1 MIYEFAPLEGITD
14 HIYRNLHRR
23 FFPGVGRYY
32 TPFIAPTETR
42 RFAPRDKRE
51 LLPENN
57 EVPLVPQLLAKD
69 AEHFLWAARELKEM
83 GYREINLNLGCPSG
97 TVVAKRKGAGFLSEP
112 ELLDAFFDR
121 VFSAEGIPAV
131 SVKTRL
137 GVGSPDEFPGLLRI
151 YNKYPISGLIVHA
164 RTLAEFYKGPA
175 HPEVFAEALA
185 ETKIPLCYN
194 GNLFRKEDLLAFSE
208 RFPTVKTVM
217 IGRGLVANPALVSP
231 EFVSKEFVSKETG
244 EKERLRAFLD
254 SLREDYLDAFGSR
267 QNTMMRMKAIWFYL
281 IRLFAESGDYAAK
294 LARAKDWSE
303 FFMLTDRV
311 FRELPLDPSGV
322 TGF

>member
-1 MIYEFAPLEGITD
+1 MNYEFAPLEGVTD

-23 FFPGVGRYY
+23 YFPGVGRYY
-32 TPFIAPTETR
+32 APFIAPTETR
-42 RFAPRDKRE
+42 RLAPRDKRE
-51 LLPENN
+51 ILPENN

-69 AEHFLWAARELKEM
+69 AENFLWAARELRQM

-112 ELLDAFFDR
+112 ERLDAFFDR
-121 VFSAEGIPAV
+121 IFSAEGIPAV

-137 GVGSPDEFPGLLRI
+137 GVGSPDEFMGLLRI
-151 YNKYPISGLIVHA
+151 YNRYPISGLIVHA
-164 RTLAEFYKGPA
+164 RTLEELYKGPT
-175 HPEVFAEALA
+175 HPEIFAAALA

-194 GNLFRKEDLLAFSE
+194 GNLFRREDLLAFSE
-208 RFPTVKTVM
+208 RFPTVETVM

-231 EFVSKEFVSKETG
+231 ELISTETS
-244 EKERLRAFLD
+244 EKERLHAFLE
-254 SLREDYLDAFGSR
+254 SLCEDYLEAFGNR

-311 FRELPLDPSGV
+311 FRELRIDPSGV

>member
-1 MIYEFAPLEGITD
+1 MVYEFAPLEGITD

-23 FFPGVGRYY
+23 YFPGVDRYY
-32 TPFIAPTETR
+32 TPFIAPTEAG

-51 LLPENN
+51 VLPENN
-57 EVPLVPQLLAKD
+57 EAPLVPQLLAKD
-69 AEHFLWAARELKEM
+69 AENFLWAARKLWEM

-121 VFSAEGIPAV
+121 IFSAEGIPAV

-137 GVGSPDEFPGLLRI
+137 GVKSPDEFAGLLRI

-164 RTLAEFYKGPA
+164 RTLAELYKGPV
-175 HPEVFAEALA
+175 HPEVFAAALA

-194 GNLFRKEDLLAFSE
+194 GNLFRREDLLAFSE
-208 RFPTVKTVM
+208 RFPTVKAVM

-231 EFVSKEFVSKETG
+231 EPI
-244 EKERLRAFLD
+244 EKERLYAFLGD
-254 SLREDYLDAFGSR
+254 LRENYLEAFGSR
-267 QNTMMRMKAIWFYL
+267 RNAMMRMKEIWFYL
-281 IRLFAESGDYAAK
+281 IRLFAGSDEYAAK
-294 LARAKDWSE
+294 LVRAKDWSE

>member
-1 MIYEFAPLEGITD
+1 MRYEFAPLEGITD
-14 HIYRNLHRR
+14 HIYRNLHRKY
-23 FFPGVGRYY
+23 FSGVSRYY
-32 TPFIAPTETR
+32 TPFIVPTEVR
-42 RFAPRDKRE
+42 RFALRDKRE

-69 AEHFLWAARELKEM
+69 AENFLWAARELRQM

-121 VFSAEGIPAV
+121 IFSAADLPRI

-137 GVGSPDEFPGLLRI
+137 GVKNPDEFMGLLQI

-164 RTLAEFYKGPA
+164 RTLEELYKGPV
-175 HPEVFAEALA
+175 HPEVFAAALA

-194 GNLFRKEDLLAFSE
+194 GNLFRREDLMEFSE
-208 RFPTVKTVM
+208 RFPTAETVM

-231 EFVSKEFVSKETG
+231 EFVSTETR
-244 EKERLRAFLD
+244 EKERLRAFVD
-254 SLREDYLDAFGSR
+254 TLREAYLEAFGSR

-281 IRLFAESGDYAAK
+281 IRLFAESGEYAAR
-294 LARAKDWSE
+294 LSRAKDWSE

-311 FRELPLDPSGV
+311 FRELQIDPSGV